1 MLYIVATPIGNLED
15 ITFRAVRVLKEADL
29 ILCED
34 SRVTKKL
41 LDRYEV
47 KTPYSVFHANTA
59 DKRID
64 DYLNAL
70 ELGKNIALVTDAGT
84 PGISDPGVL
93 LVMKVKEKFGNSIP
107 VVPIPGA
114 SALTTLVSAAG
125 LPMHEFTYVGF
136 LPQKKGREKLIAE
149 ISESKRPT
157 VLFES
162 PHRVLKLMQSLDK
175 LGVGKVT
182 IGREL
187 TKIYEEIFDETPKNL
202 IEKYSKN
209 PPKGEFAIIIH
220 TQK

>member
-59 DKRID
+59 DKKID

-202 IEKYSKN
+202 IDKYSKN

>member
-202 IEKYSKN
+202 IDKYSKN